1 MFRDPK
7 TTFGGIVCIL
17 AVIGLL
23 FHKIDLSA
31 CVTILGIAGGV
42 IGFASKDSGA
52 APTYSTTVK
61 TESLSN
67 GGATAEAVQ
76 TSIETKTT

>member
-1 MFRDPK
+1 MIKDPK
-7 TTFGGIVCIL
+7 TTFGGLICLL
-17 AVIGLL
+17 AVLGLL

-52 APTYSTTVK
+52 PPPPTTVTTESLTKGGVTATSTTV
-61 TESLSN
+61 
-67 GGATAEAVQ
+67 
-76 TSIETKTT
+76 ETKPS